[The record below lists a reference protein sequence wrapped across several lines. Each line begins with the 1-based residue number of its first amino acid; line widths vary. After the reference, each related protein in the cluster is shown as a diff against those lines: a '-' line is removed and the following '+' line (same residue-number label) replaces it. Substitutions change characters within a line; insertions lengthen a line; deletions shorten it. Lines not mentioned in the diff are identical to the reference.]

1 MFSKR
6 LLTIVCLILFILTNI
21 IFLSIS
27 AKHRHPETI
36 IGKMAMAAVAP
47 FQEMVVQTIR
57 FAEHMWSHYFY
68 LVSVKQECDRLQVSL
83 NQAKM
88 EIGRYI
94 EAEQAS
100 HRLRRLLEMKMS
112 LTYRLVAGQVV
123 GLDPSGWYKT
133 IIINRGTN
141 DGVGKGMPVI
151 SPDGVVGQIVTASY
165 EYAKVMLMIDRS
177 NAIDALIQRNRTRG
191 IVEGESEG
199 LCRFKYVVRKAELEI
214 GDVVVSSGLDQIFP
228 KGLRIGKVESISKTE
243 SGIFQ
248 DVKVVP
254 FVDFDRLEE
263 VFVILVEPDQ
273 PQEDA
278 IEQGLLDE
286 AIF

>member
-47 FQEMVVQTIR
+47 FQEAVVQTIR
-57 FAEHMWSHYFY
+57 FVEHMWSHYFY
-68 LVSVKQECDRLQVSL
+68 LVSVRQECDRLQALL
-83 NQAKM
+83 NESKM

-94 EAEQAS
+94 EAEKAS
-100 HRLRRLLEMKMS
+100 QRLKRLLEMKTY
-112 LTYRLVAGQVV
+112 LTHPVVTAEVV

-199 LCRFKYVVRKAELEI
+199 LCRFKYVVRKAELQV
-214 GDVVVSSGLDQIFP
+214 GDVVVSSGLDRIFP
-228 KGLRIGKVESISKTE
+228 KGLRIGTVESIAKTE

-248 DVKVVP
+248 DVKVAP

-263 VFVILVEPDQ
+263 VLVIVSDPNEAD
-273 PQEDA
+273 EDTV
-278 IEQGLLDE
+278 EQGLLDE
-286 AIF
+286 GIF